1 MPYPRLA
8 TDKIWM
14 NAAISA
20 GVKRIVPSEF
30 SSNLENNL
38 SRKLPI
44 VLDKIE
50 IRKYVEKLA
59 EDGKVEWTSV
69 NNGPFTIPFIWLS
82 GWMGPS
88 VASRT
93 TTIHDSGDQ
102 IVATSTLERIGEAV
116 AKVLLPEHAEA
127 TKNMPIYVYS
137 TTVTERKVTNIVS
150 KLTGIEFQENRMS
163 IETVTKDAFEAV
175 EKGDR
180 SKMGDFYI
188 PFCFGEGYGG
198 DFRYMASNDM
208 LGLQEMS
215 DAELEEMIKGW
226 LKETEVN
233 KE

>member
-30 SSNLENNL
+30 SSNLESNL

-44 VLDKIE
+44 VFDKVE

-59 EDGKVEWTSV
+59 EEGKVEWTSV
-69 NNGPFTIPFIWLS
+69 NNGPFALPFVWLS

-88 VASRT
+88 VNSRT
-93 TTIHDSGDQ
+93 TAIHDSGDQ
-102 IVATSTLERIGEAV
+102 IVATTTLERIGEAV
-116 AKVLLPEHAEA
+116 AKVLLPEYAEA

-137 TTVTERKVTNIVS
+137 TTVSERKVTNIVS
-150 KLTGIEFQENRMS
+150 KVTGIEFQEKRLS
-163 IETVTKDAFEAV
+163 IETVTKEAFEAV

-180 SKMGDFYI
+180 SKMGAFYI
-188 PFCFGEGYGG
+188 AYCFGEGYGG

-208 LGLQEMS
+208 LELQEMS
-215 DAELEEMIKGW
+215 DAELEEMIEGW
-226 LKETEVN
+226 LKEIEVK